1 MIPAMPAPLPAPTF
15 DAGAAYPEVNDLR
28 KALDAAD
35 WPAVRALFADRDPA
49 HRTLLV
55 SAAGDQEGTE
65 PFLRRVYDND
75 PTDAL
80 AGTLLGNCLIR
91 TGWRIRSAARAQHVS
106 RSQFDKFHDHLRRAE
121 QVLID
126 VTARHE
132 DDAAAWTQRITL
144 ARGLQL
150 GQNETRR
157 RYDRLA
163 RHHPHHLPAQA
174 SLLQQLCPKWS
185 GDWDRAFG
193 FARECAQAAPDGAP
207 NAAIVAE
214 AHLERWL
221 EFDTERERTE
231 YLRSTPV
238 VDEIMRCGQRSVLHP
253 DYVDKAD
260 WVWVRSTFALMFS
273 LTEQWSAAASQFTVL
288 GNLGSEYPWAYVDE
302 AEGFTKY
309 RAKAYAKGG
318 RS

>member
-1 MIPAMPAPLPAPTF
+1 MPAPLPAPTF

-35 WPAVRALFADRDPA
+35 WPAVQAVFADRDPDG
-49 HRTLLV
+49 RTLLV
-55 SAAGDQEGTE
+55 GEAGDQEGAE
-65 PFLRRVYDND
+65 PFLRRVYDAD
-75 PTDAL
+75 PTDPL
-80 AGTLLGNCLIR
+80 AGTLLGTSLIR
-91 TGWRIRSAARAQHVS
+91 AGWRIRSAARAQYVS
-106 RSQFDKFHDHLRRAE
+106 RSQFDQFHEHLRRAE

-126 VTARHE
+126 VTARYP

-150 GQNETRR
+150 GQNEARR

-163 RHHPHHLPAQA
+163 HHHPHHAPAQA
-174 SLLQQLCPKWS
+174 GMLQQLCPKWS
-185 GDWDRAFG
+185 GDWDRAFA

-207 NAAIVAE
+207 NAVLVAE

-221 EFDTERERTE
+221 EFDTDREWAAYR
-231 YLRSTPV
+231 RDNPV
-238 VDEIMRCGQRSVLHP
+238 ADEVMQAAQRSVLHP
-253 DYVDKAD
+253 DFVNRPG

-273 LTEQWSAAASQFTVL
+273 LTEQWSAAASQFAAL
-288 GNLGSEYPWAYVDE
+288 GNLGTDYPWAYVDGV
-302 AEGFTKY
+302 EGFTKY

-318 RS
+318 QS

>member
-35 WPAVRALFADRDPA
+35 WQAVQALFADRDQDS
-49 HRTLLV
+49 RTLLV
-55 SAAGDQEGTE
+55 GEAGSHAKTDT
-65 PFLRRVYDND
+65 FLRRVYDED
-75 PTDAL
+75 PTNGL
-80 AGTLLGNCLIR
+80 AGTLLGTHLIR
-91 TGWRIRSAARAQHVS
+91 AGWRIRSGARAQDVS
-106 RSQFDKFHDHLRRAE
+106 RSQFDQFHDHLRRAE

-126 VTARHE
+126 VTARHP

-144 ARGLQL
+144 ARGLEL
-150 GQNETRR
+150 GQNEARR

-163 RHHPHHLPAQA
+163 HHHPHHMPAQA

-185 GDWDRAFG
+185 GDWDRMFA

-207 NAAIVAE
+207 NAALIAD

-221 EFDTERERTE
+221 DFDSAREQTA

-238 VDEIMRCGQRSVLHP
+238 VDEIMQAAQRSVLHP
-253 DYVDKAD
+253 DFADRSD
-260 WVWVRSTFALMFS
+260 WVWARSMFALMFS
-273 LTEQWSAAASQFTVL
+273 LTEQWSAAASQFTAL
-288 GNLGSEYPWAYVDE
+288 GNLGSEFPWIYVDG
-302 AEGFTKY
+302 ADGFTKY

-318 RS
+318 QS